1 MVMASGNGKQMSH
14 SEDERPL
21 NADAAADIRQL
32 HRLLQE
38 AQARVIDPSVE
49 NLNTCHSRLNEAV
62 DRLRRL
68 QTGIAREKTKCDA
81 AVSGPLRTL
90 RSEIIRVAILLD
102 SAAAFHSGWLC
113 LARSLAAG
121 YSADGTPAQLE
132 PTPRM
137 ALEI

>member
-1 MVMASGNGKQMSH
+1 MNHNAS
-14 SEDERPL
+14 DRPL

-32 HRLLQE
+32 HSLLQD

-49 NLNTCHSRLNEAV
+49 NLHACHSRLNQAV
-62 DRLRRL
+62 DQLRHL
-68 QTGIAREKTKCDA
+68 QTGIARNKTTCDA
-81 AVSGPLRTL
+81 AVSGPLRAL

-113 LARSLAAG
+113 WSRSLAAG

>member
-1 MVMASGNGKQMSH
+1 MSH
-14 SEDERPL
+14 SASDRAP

-32 HRLLQE
+32 HSLLQE

-49 NLNTCHSRLNEAV
+49 NLNACHSRLDQAV
-62 DRLRRL
+62 DQLRHL
-68 QTGIAREKTKCDA
+68 QTGIARDKTKSDA
-81 AVSGPLRTL
+81 AVSDPLRAL

-113 LARSLAAG
+113 LSRSLAAG

-132 PTPRM
+132 PTPRV